1 MQCKAQKNFDASR
14 DRSLLVFGVGF
25 AFINES
31 IIYPVSSQELDDAI
45 EDMKLVSNLT
55 PPRKV
60 FHVIPTASIYS
71 SDLGEGNV
79 RLKELVNNV
88 SEATGKEDLMLHLRI
103 LSLQKIA
110 LENGY
115 TKLLLGSCTSTIACH
130 VITGQGYSLA
140 ADIQYVDA
148 RGSLNTVEVSDTPHS
163 GINGLVSSFVKLL
176 QLLCFR
182 KENSSQECTIVRTAG
197 KLTPFDFNRMPES
210 DDLNCHRASR
220 RRRKKYNLTLN
231 ESLPPDSFCP
241 ICNSPLSKSDLLNLS
256 DVENG
261 QLSAEAFGA
270 KCCLSCQFQILPK
283 EPSSVEH
290 FYSALPHPII
300 TLAKNDNKGAN
311 TILLAFRQRRWNL
324 NLLFQLLLRINLLTL
339 DA

>member
-1 MQCKAQKNFDASR
+1 MQCKARKNFDASR

-31 IIYPVSSQELDDAI
+31 TIYPVSSQQLDDAI

-60 FHVIPTASIYS
+60 FHVIPAASIYS

-115 TKLLLGSCTSTIACH
+115 TKLLLGSCTSMIACH
-130 VITGQGYSLA
+130 VIT
-140 ADIQYVDA
+140 
-148 RGSLNTVEVSDTPHS
+148 GSLNTVEVSDTPHS

-176 QLLCFR
+176 Q
-182 KENSSQECTIVRTAG
+182 
-197 KLTPFDFNRMPES
+197 
-210 DDLNCHRASR
+210 
-220 RRRKKYNLTLN
+220 
-231 ESLPPDSFCP
+231 
-241 ICNSPLSKSDLLNLS
+241 
-256 DVENG
+256 
-261 QLSAEAFGA
+261 
-270 KCCLSCQFQILPK
+270 FQILPK

-290 FYSALPHPII
+290 FYSALPQPII

-324 NLLFQLLLRINLLTL
+324 NLPFQLLLRINLLTL